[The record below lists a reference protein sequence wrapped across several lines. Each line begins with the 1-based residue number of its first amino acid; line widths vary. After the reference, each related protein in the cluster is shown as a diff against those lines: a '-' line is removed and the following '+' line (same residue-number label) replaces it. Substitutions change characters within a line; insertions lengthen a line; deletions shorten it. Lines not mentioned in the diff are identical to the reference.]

1 MFGGDVEQAL
11 PHRRGKTRSKG
22 ARGTLPHWPSGPAAS
37 SGRQVP
43 GGTLNRCFV
52 VLFCFVLF
60 GRLRLRGGCDRPP
73 VSFMGVPRW
82 PVTPEGKLMLNRTET
97 PPGTCG
103 LPYRALTWQLTWC
116 EGSARPLH
124 VPVRQALRS

>member
-1 MFGGDVEQAL
+1 MTA
-11 PHRRGKTRSKG
+11 
-22 ARGTLPHWPSGPAAS
+22 
-37 SGRQVP
+37 
-43 GGTLNRCFV
+43 
-52 VLFCFVLF
+52 
-60 GRLRLRGGCDRPP
+60 PP

-103 LPYRALTWQLTWC
+103 LPCRALTWHLTWC

-124 VPVRQALRS
+124 VPVRQALSLMTGMPHWERSPLLYDMGHLRESRVLGRPPATRSRNAECLSAWGCGTRRSACDVPTAVMSGVLTFGNG